1 MLKAGAATID
11 ITPPLGIK
19 ISGYFEER
27 IAKDVHD
34 GLSAKSIVLDD
45 GDTKFAIVV
54 CDLVGAKREYL
65 DRAKQLIFER
75 CGIPP
80 TNALISCTHTHTGPE
95 IGDMGYGQ
103 ILIQKIAD
111 SVQLA
116 ENRLTEVEI
125 GFEREEENKPLG
137 NRRFFMRDGTVW
149 TNPGASNPDIVRP
162 AGPVDPEIGVLCARK
177 PNGKVISVLANY
189 AMHYGGLSPTER
201 GEDMYTISAD
211 YFGAFSKIIQRMM
224 GVEFVAALANGACGD
239 VIMYDAM
246 KPHGGVN
253 KFLGHAERVA
263 ALVAAKALW
272 ALNQMEFHRN
282 LKLAAAMEEL
292 SIPRRMPTGEE
303 IGLAKGLMSGEVKP
317 RNMRHSSLKYFF
329 GPMIEEFRGA
339 PKEIRTWVQ
348 VLALGRL
355 AAIVGLPGEVF
366 VEHGLRIKAESP
378 FEHTFVIELANDS
391 IDYVPTVRA
400 FQEEGSLE
408 ASGGYETSIGPNVLV
423 PEAGDMMVN
432 SALRMMN
439 GLYRDNGA

>member
-1 MLKAGAATID
+1 MLKAGAAAID
-11 ITPPLGIK
+11 ITPQLGIK

-27 IAKDVHD
+27 IAKDIHD

-45 GDTKFAIVV
+45 GDTELAIVV
-54 CDLVGAKREYL
+54 CDLIGVKRAYL
-65 DRAKQLIFER
+65 DRAKQMIYER
-75 CGIPP
+75 CGVPP
-80 TNALISCTHTHTGPE
+80 SNVLISCTHTHTGPE
-95 IGDMGYGQ
+95 IGDMGYGD
-103 ILIQKIAD
+103 ILIHKIAD

-116 ENRLTEVEI
+116 HNRLVEAEL
-125 GFEREEENKPLG
+125 GVDREEEQKPLG
-137 NRRFFMRDGTVW
+137 NRRFIMKDGTVW
-149 TNPGASNPDIVRP
+149 TNPGALNPNIVKP
-162 AGPVDPEIGVLCARK
+162 AGPVDPEIGILCARQT
-177 PNGKVISVLANY
+177 NGKLISVLANY
-189 AMHYGGLSPTER
+189 AMHYGGLSPTDK

-211 YFGAFSKIIQRMM
+211 YFGAFSKIMRCMR
-224 GVEFVAALANGACGD
+224 GEEFVAILANGACGD

-246 KPHGGVN
+246 KPHEGVN
-253 KFLGHAERVA
+253 KYLGHAERVA
-263 ALVAAKALW
+263 ALVAARVLW
-272 ALNQMEFHRN
+272 ALNRMKLHRD

-292 SIPRRMPTGEE
+292 SIPRRAPTREE
-303 IGLAKGLMSGEVKP
+303 IELAKGLMRGEIKP
-317 RNMRHSSLKYFF
+317 INMRHSSLKYFF

-339 PKEIRTWVQ
+339 PKELRTWVQ
-348 VLALGRL
+348 VLAIGRL

-408 ASGGYETSIGPNVLV
+408 ASGGYETSIGPNILV

-439 GLYRDNGA
+439 GLYKDNGA